1 MIDLKG
7 LQKHPATNATCQRK
21 MPSRQLLVTLA
32 QNVFLKKHSRI
43 GSWLSPTLA
52 CGHIEYA
59 CTLGTY
65 FCQFC
70 RKAPARDVNT
80 GILRHV
86 DDLHSTSHL
95 SLVDDLHF
103 ALSTEPVRDY
113 GYLIHEFD
121 PWRAPF
127 ELTSLLIL
135 FKSGLRYRMNLG
147 KETYETTLLYR
158 QYKTCKS
165 SFPPWQV

>member
-1 MIDLKG
+1 M
-7 LQKHPATNATCQRK
+7 PNASGKCMRAGCW
-21 MPSRQLLVTLA
+21 LLVTLA
-32 QNVFLKKHSRI
+32 QNMLMKQHCPI
-43 GSWLSPTLA
+43 GSWLSLTLA

-65 FCQFC
+65 FCLFC
-70 RKAPARDVNT
+70 TKARARDVNK
-80 GILRHV
+80 GIWRI
-86 DDLHSTSHL
+86 SISHL
-95 SLVDDLHF
+95 SLFDDLHF

-135 FKSGLRYRMNLG
+135 FKSGLWYQINSG
-147 KETYETTLLYR
+147 KAM
-158 QYKTCKS
+158 
-165 SFPPWQV
+165 